1 MDNESNSKIEKMEK
15 DIKKLKKRQPRKM
28 TAMKF
33 VGVAFDPEKYKAG
46 EAEINEALSNGF
58 EVLRDFETGGGIVIA
73 LGKWENK
80 SKTVNKEWNKL
91 KNTST
96 DSKIKSLTETS
107 LDIFFGISNVSTGK
121 LLCTAFVCRTNSGS

>member
-1 MDNESNSKIEKMEK
+1 MDKENNSKIQELEEKLDAVGMLSMKQEK

-33 VGVAFDPEKYKAG
+33 VGVVFDPEKYKAG

-80 SKTVNKEWNKL
+80 SKMVNKEW
-91 KNTST
+91 
-96 DSKIKSLTETS
+96 
-107 LDIFFGISNVSTGK
+107 
-121 LLCTAFVCRTNSGS
+121 TN

>member
-1 MDNESNSKIEKMEK
+1 MEKENNSKIEKIEK
-15 DIKKLKKRQPRKM
+15 EIKKLKKKQSRKM

-33 VGVAFDPEKYKAG
+33 VGVVFDPEKYKAG

-80 SKTVNKEWNKL
+80 SKTVNKEWN
-91 KNTST
+91 N
-96 DSKIKSLTETS
+96 
-107 LDIFFGISNVSTGK
+107 
-121 LLCTAFVCRTNSGS
+121 

>member
-1 MDNESNSKIEKMEK
+1 MENENNSKLDALAKCVLKQEK

-46 EAEINEALSNGF
+46 EAEINEALSDGF
-58 EVLRDFETGGGIVIA
+58 EVIQDFQTGGGIVIA

-80 SKTVNKEWNKL
+80 DKTVKKEWAN
-91 KNTST
+91 
-96 DSKIKSLTETS
+96 
-107 LDIFFGISNVSTGK
+107 
-121 LLCTAFVCRTNSGS
+121 

>member
-1 MDNESNSKIEKMEK
+1 MENESNSKIEKMEK

-33 VGVAFDPEKYKAG
+33 VGVVFDPEKYKAG
-46 EAEINEALSNGF
+46 EAEINEALSDGF

-80 SKTVNKEWNKL
+80 GKMVEKQWN
-91 KNTST
+91 N
-96 DSKIKSLTETS
+96 
-107 LDIFFGISNVSTGK
+107 
-121 LLCTAFVCRTNSGS
+121 

>member
-1 MDNESNSKIEKMEK
+1 MENENNSKIQELEEKLDAVGMISMKQEK

-46 EAEINEALSNGF
+46 ETEINKALSDGF

-73 LGKWENK
+73 LGKWEK
-80 SKTVNKEWNKL
+80 EDKAVKKEWNK
-91 KNTST
+91 
-96 DSKIKSLTETS
+96 
-107 LDIFFGISNVSTGK
+107 
-121 LLCTAFVCRTNSGS
+121 

>member
-1 MDNESNSKIEKMEK
+1 MENENNSKLDALAKCVLKQEK

-33 VGVAFDPEKYKAG
+33 VGVVFDPEKYKAG
-46 EAEINEALSNGF
+46 EAEINEALSDGF

-80 SKTVNKEWNKL
+80 GKMVEKQW
-91 KNTST
+91 
-96 DSKIKSLTETS
+96 
-107 LDIFFGISNVSTGK
+107 SN
-121 LLCTAFVCRTNSGS
+121 

>member
-1 MDNESNSKIEKMEK
+1 MDKENNSKIEKMEK

-33 VGVAFDPEKYKAG
+33 VGVVFDPEKYKAG
-46 EAEINEALSNGF
+46 EAEINEALSDGF

-80 SKTVNKEWNKL
+80 SKTVNKEWN
-91 KNTST
+91 N
-96 DSKIKSLTETS
+96 
-107 LDIFFGISNVSTGK
+107 
-121 LLCTAFVCRTNSGS
+121 